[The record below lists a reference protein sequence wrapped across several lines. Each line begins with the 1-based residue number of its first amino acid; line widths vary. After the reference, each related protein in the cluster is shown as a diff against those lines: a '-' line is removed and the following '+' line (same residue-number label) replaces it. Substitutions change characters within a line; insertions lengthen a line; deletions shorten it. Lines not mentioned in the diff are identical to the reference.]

1 MNEYK
6 KDVVRDHAILTKVS
20 QRSLYNKMKEG
31 NSEARNQLVASCLPL
46 VIDIARKFALTNK
59 HIDMEDLVQE
69 GNLSLVK
76 AVDNW
81 DINKSALSTLA
92 THYITRSLINMI
104 YDSNYHIKTSRHL
117 TRSAAKQLYKIK
129 KTNLTDP
136 VKISQET
143 GIPESTVVKLL
154 SFMRES
160 RHRRQRRGSGAR
172 DGSRNNSLIE
182 NIAIGEEGKH
192 DVCFQDILD
201 LSKKVL
207 TKTEQ
212 QLLFDKYGINGRP
225 HTLKELSKKFDQSRQ
240 NVDKTLTAIQAKLR
254 KAHNEE

>member
-154 SFMRES
+154 SFIRET
-160 RHRRQRRGSGAR
+160 RYRRQPAQR
-172 DGSRNNSLIE
+172 SRNNSLIE
-182 NIAIGEEGKH
+182 NIAIGEESKH
-192 DVCFQDILD
+192 EVCFQDILD